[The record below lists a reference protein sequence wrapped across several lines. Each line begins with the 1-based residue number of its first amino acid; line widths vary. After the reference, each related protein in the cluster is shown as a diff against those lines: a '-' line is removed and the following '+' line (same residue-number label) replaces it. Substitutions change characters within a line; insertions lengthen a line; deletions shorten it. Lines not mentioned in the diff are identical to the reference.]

1 MEPQASTINDRGFP
15 CLWCVVF
22 FPARFITD
30 PSIEG
35 WTIFDNLFLLN
46 GTVFVVSDD
55 PESVPDRKTI
65 TSTGIE
71 VKNGPDA
78 VAARL
83 PTDREFRVI
92 TVDEAQELFGSSADL
107 VDGTTVRRLRP

>member
-1 MEPQASTINDRGFP
+1 MPRFP
-15 CLWCVVF
+15 TRLTTDACVQ
-22 FPARFITD
+22 
-30 PSIEG
+30 G

-65 TSTGIE
+65 TSTGIK
-71 VKNGPDA
+71 VANGADA

-83 PTDREFRVI
+83 PTDREFRVV
-92 TVDEAQELFGSSADL
+92 TSDEAQELFGTSAEL
-107 VDGTTVRRLRP
+107 VDGTTVRRLRL